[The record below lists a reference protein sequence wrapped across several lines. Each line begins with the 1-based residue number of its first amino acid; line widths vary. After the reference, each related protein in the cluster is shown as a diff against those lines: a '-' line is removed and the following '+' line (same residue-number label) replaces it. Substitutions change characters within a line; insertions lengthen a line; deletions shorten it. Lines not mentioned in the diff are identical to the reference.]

1 MDTFYAFTAK
11 KLSSSFL
18 TSLPERN
25 KMKLTI
31 RKIKEYENRI
41 EYSIRRM
48 WAIFYC
54 GTLPE
59 KEGATT
65 NFEQGVGA
73 PHPVPSSKLGNV
85 IGQDLSCRRY
95 QFRDLV
101 YVQMQIS

>member
-1 MDTFYAFTAK
+1 
-11 KLSSSFL
+11 
-18 TSLPERN
+18 
-25 KMKLTI
+25 MKLTI
-31 RKIKEYENRI
+31 SKIKEYENRI

-59 KEGATT
+59 KDGATT
-65 NFEQGVGA
+65 IFEQGVEA

-85 IGQDLSCRRY
+85 IRQDLLCRRY